1 MEDWGLIER
10 MSGCFSC
17 RFLPSTSLTRQ
28 TSAVSHLHK
37 NLAVPITAKFRVYDD
52 LEKTLAYAKMLEGA
66 GAQILTLHGRTR
78 DQKGQLTGLADW

>member
-1 MEDWGLIER
+1 MR
-10 MSGCFSC
+10 RFSADP
-17 RFLPSTSLTRQ
+17 RVNSSDTASP
-28 TSAVSHLHK
+28 AVSHLHK

-52 LEKTLAYAKMLEGA
+52 LDKTLAYAKMLEGA